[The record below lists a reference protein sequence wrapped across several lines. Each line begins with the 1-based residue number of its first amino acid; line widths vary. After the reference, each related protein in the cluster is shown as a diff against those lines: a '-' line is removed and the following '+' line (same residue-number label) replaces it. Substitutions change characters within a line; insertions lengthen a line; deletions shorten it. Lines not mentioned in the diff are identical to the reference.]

1 MQLSSFLKWGESA
14 QWGEVEAHGESRTR
28 LRWDV
33 FFLKGL
39 LIHHM
44 YMHVCVCVHMRI
56 CAGMDVCVRVCVH
69 MCVCTSA
76 GSCAGQRCLILWSW
90 SYRSFKLPDSGTG
103 H

>member
-1 MQLSSFLKWGESA
+1 MGRGGGSWRVKNPSQVGRFLS
-14 QWGEVEAHGESRTR
+14 QR
-28 LRWDV
+28 
-33 FFLKGL
+33 L
-39 LIHHM
+39 LINHM